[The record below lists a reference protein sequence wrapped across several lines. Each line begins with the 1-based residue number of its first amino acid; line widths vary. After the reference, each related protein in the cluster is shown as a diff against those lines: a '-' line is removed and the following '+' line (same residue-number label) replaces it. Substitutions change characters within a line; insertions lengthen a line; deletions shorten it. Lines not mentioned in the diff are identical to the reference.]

1 MITCMHLFLVI
12 PSQMSHPLDFKGWNQ
27 LAFVLSV
34 GSQLALQLP
43 QFTLCTWFVNGKK
56 KKKTHFL
63 WIYLTVEFNDECWL
77 NPPLIT
83 KRKNF
88 TDSSSKVLG
97 ENKKKTDF
105 SLKMASAVLI
115 ESRVSPRTCS
125 PPPRPVPTAPGTV
138 QLRSVMVLSSSSF
151 FLFSHSA
158 YNHTPSQLCF
168 IRPFAR
174 TGLFHC
180 LMYSQAWRTKQTCLC
195 SDFISD
201 IRNWSFLWLISV
213 FRSVD

>member
-1 MITCMHLFLVI
+1 M
-12 PSQMSHPLDFKGWNQ
+12 GE
-27 LAFVLSV
+27 
-34 GSQLALQLP
+34 
-43 QFTLCTWFVNGKK
+43 K

-97 ENKKKTDF
+97 KNKKKTDF

-125 PPPRPVPTAPGTV
+125 PPARFRQLLEQCSCDLSRSCHRPV
-138 QLRSVMVLSSSSF
+138 SF
-151 FLFSHSA
+151 FLAIARIITRRHSCVS
-158 YNHTPSQLCF
+158 YVPSRAQDSF
-168 IRPFAR
+168 IAWCTAR
-174 TGLFHC
+174 HDGQNRHVCAL
-180 LMYSQAWRTKQTCLC
+180 
-195 SDFISD
+195 ISFK
-201 IRNWSFLWLISV
+201 ILSFLWLISV
-213 FRSVD
+213 FRSID

>member
-1 MITCMHLFLVI
+1 MYLVCE
-12 PSQMSHPLDFKGWNQ
+12 W
-27 LAFVLSV
+27 
-34 GSQLALQLP
+34 
-43 QFTLCTWFVNGKK
+43 GKK

-97 ENKKKTDF
+97 KNKKKQTF
-105 SLKMASAVLI
+105 LLRWLRQCWLNPGYRLGLA
-115 ESRVSPRTCS
+115 

-213 FRSVD
+213 FRSID